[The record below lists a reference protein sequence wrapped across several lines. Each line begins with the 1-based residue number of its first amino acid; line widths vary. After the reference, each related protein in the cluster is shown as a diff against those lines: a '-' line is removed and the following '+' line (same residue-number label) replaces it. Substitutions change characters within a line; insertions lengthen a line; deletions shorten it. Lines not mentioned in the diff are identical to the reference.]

1 MNIEDCT
8 IQFDLMQIETVKQ
21 ESEEKQEIINYNN
34 KIVSIDYSLSLL
46 RNSKIK
52 DIRGC
57 SSSNPWPLYG
67 FNFLERSVISTQ
79 LWLHKIDFLSV
90 SETKKLI
97 EIFENRINCCNTN
110 YQFFIVYDS
119 ELKLNLIFNSEI
131 KWVQQQP
138 FLIKIIRIN
147 NYIEY
152 LIPLTKITKRPI
164 ISTIIARKEFCT
176 QHILAAEIVSI
187 GEFRPFYIENK
198 QIWRYYKETKEAYRN
213 HKFKYFHH
221 YELYKAINYR
231 VQQRVIL
238 SLNRFIYLEI
248 IIVKDNYF
256 VDINQYYSGQH
267 QLTLPSIA
275 IEEFQIQQPHQ
286 IDYFGTLDKVTTEYF
301 PQQH

>member
-1 MNIEDCT
+1 
-8 IQFDLMQIETVKQ
+8 MQIEPAKQ
-21 ESEEKQEIINYNN
+21 ESEEKQEITGYDN
-34 KIVSIDYSLSLL
+34 KIVNIDYSLSLL

-57 SSSNPWPLYG
+57 SSSNPWPLHG

-79 LWLHKIDFLSV
+79 LWLHKIDFLSI

-97 EIFENRINCCNTN
+97 EIFENKIKYCTTN
-110 YQFFIVYDS
+110 YQFFIVYDIN
-119 ELKLNLIFNSEI
+119 LKLNLIFNSEI
-131 KWVQQQP
+131 KWVDQQP
-138 FLIKIIRIN
+138 FLIKSIQIN
-147 NYIEY
+147 NYIDY
-152 LIPLTKITKRPI
+152 LIPLSKITKRNI
-164 ISTIIARKEFCT
+164 ISTIIARKDFST
-176 QHILAAEIVSI
+176 QHILTAEIISI
-187 GEFRPFYIENK
+187 GEFRPFYLENK
-198 QIWRYYKETKEAYRN
+198 HIWRYYKETKEAYRN

-221 YELYKAINYR
+221 YDLFKSINYH

-238 SLNRFIYLEI
+238 SLSRFIYLEI

-267 QLTLPSIA
+267 QLTLSNTA
-275 IEEFQIQQPHQ
+275 TEEFQIHQPHQ